1 MNHQVRVPLDNYKK
15 VYAQIG
21 LWIAASLNGIT
32 DASLNNIR
40 RKIKNLSTMASV
52 EKSKREM
59 MKVLPEQIISY
70 EILTRVPTKSLV
82 RCKSVCKSWL
92 SLLSDPKFTK
102 LHCEIRAQQNPD
114 DYDCLVASKYTTGLV
129 SVSRHEQTCILP
141 PDRFNLMKL
150 IGSIHGL
157 VCLRRDHEDKLWL
170 WNPAIRR
177 AKEFWSPSLQRQGGR
192 IYCWNN
198 FGFGFDH
205 VRNDYKVVVFSDSVD
220 RMWSAFLYSS
230 NSDTWSH
237 LIVPEHVIEQAKL
250 KQILS
255 YCPTTTI
262 VKDCPYWTSY
272 NPSGHRLNF
281 LKFDTRTNKFEFLP
295 EFQSK
300 SGRDTILVNMM
311 DRPALM
317 DYEQNF
323 QNISV
328 DVCSLD
334 EDSGVWRKMYSVG
347 PIANCGLKWD
357 LTQGF
362 KYGGS
367 IVFYSDGV
375 FSYYDHKTD
384 TMCLV
389 PGPI

>member
-1 MNHQVRVPLDNYKK
+1 
-15 VYAQIG
+15 
-21 LWIAASLNGIT
+21 
-32 DASLNNIR
+32 
-40 RKIKNLSTMASV
+40 
-52 EKSKREM
+52 
-59 MKVLPEQIISY
+59 
-70 EILTRVPTKSLV
+70 
-82 RCKSVCKSWL
+82 
-92 SLLSDPKFTK
+92 
-102 LHCEIRAQQNPD
+102 
-114 DYDCLVASKYTTGLV
+114 
-129 SVSRHEQTCILP
+129 
-141 PDRFNLMKL
+141 
-150 IGSIHGL
+150 
-157 VCLRRDHEDKLWL
+157 
-170 WNPAIRR
+170 
-177 AKEFWSPSLQRQGGR
+177 
-192 IYCWNN
+192 
-198 FGFGFDH
+198 
-205 VRNDYKVVVFSDSVD
+205 
-220 RMWSAFLYSS
+220 MWSAFLYSS

-389 PGPI
+389 PGEASIVKDCPYWTLYRRPCSDEFAALNALKFETGSHEFKLLPDFRCKSGENVILVDMMDRPTLMDYEQDSRNISVDVYSLDEENGVWSKIYSVGPIANYDLKRNLSQGFKYGGEIVFHVRGILTMITKQIESVLLYREKVLSKQQAATDTRLVWFFLKG